1 MFLFHRFEKMISGM
15 YMGEVARQVIVRLVA
30 EGLLFDGKSSDILQE
45 KGSFFTKYISEIER
59 YFYLQLNIMKKKSPN
74 ILSMS
79 SERLVILY

>member
-15 YMGEVARQVIVRLVA
+15 YMGEIARQVIVRLVA

-59 YFYLQLNIMKKKSPN
+59 YGYLHWNI
-74 ILSMS
+74 ILK
-79 SERLVILY
+79 

>member
-59 YFYLQLNIMKKKSPN
+59 YFYLQLNIMKKK
-74 ILSMS
+74 IT
-79 SERLVILY
+79 